1 MTVARG
7 VCLIKVLVVDDHDL
21 VRTGITRMLADID
34 GLQVVGQADSG
45 EESLKKAREL
55 KPDVVLMDVKMPGI
69 GGLEATRKLMRSHPD
84 MKVVAVTVCEEDP
97 FPTRLRQAGAAGYMT
112 KGGGLAEMVQA
123 IRLVFAGQRYISP
136 QIAQQL
142 ALKSF
147 QPQVNNSPFD
157 LLSEREIQIALMIVG
172 CQKVQTISDKLCL
185 SPKTVNTTVTVSTKS
200 FRSAAMLS
208 LHCWQYVTAWSM
220 PAPEMTQPFDPSAF
234 LATCSGRPGVYRM
247 FDSEA
252 RLLYVGKAK
261 NLKKRLASYFRK
273 TGHAPKTGALV
284 ARIAQIETT
293 ITANETEALLLEQT
307 LIKEWRPPY
316 NILLRDDKSYPYVHL
331 SDGNF
336 PRLSIHRGAKK
347 AKGRYFGPYPSAGAI
362 RESLSLMQKTFLVR
376 QCEDSFYK
384 NRTRPCLQYQI
395 KRCKGPCVGLVE
407 PEVYAEDVRHSVMFL
422 EGRSNA
428 LTDELNASM
437 EKAAMALDFERA
449 AELRD
454 QISLLRRV
462 QDQQSMDGGTGDVD
476 VVAAFVNPGGAC
488 VHMISVR
495 GGRVLGS
502 KNFFPQV
509 GIEEEVGE
517 VMSAFLAQ
525 YFLGGVERE
534 LPNEV
539 IVNVVHDDFPTLIDA
554 IEALRGREMTI
565 SHRVRGTR
573 ARWQQLAVTNAEQ
586 ALSARLANRQHVTAR
601 FEALA
606 EVLKL
611 DEPPLRLECYDI
623 SHSSG
628 EATVASCV
636 VFGPEGPIKSDYRR
650 YNIEGVTAGD
660 DYAAI
665 HQALTRRF
673 SKIKDGEGKLPDIL
687 LVDGGKGQLSMAR
700 DVLNELAVPDL
711 ILLGVAKGATRK
723 AGFETLYLNDA
734 AHEFTLPG
742 DSPALHLIQ
751 QIRDEAH
758 RFAITGHRARRGKT
772 RRTSTLEGVAG
783 VGPTRRRD
791 LLKHFGGLQELS
803 RASIEEIAKA
813 PGISKK
819 LAESI
824 YANLHSE

>member
-1 MTVARG
+1 MT
-7 VCLIKVLVVDDHDL
+7 
-21 VRTGITRMLADID
+21 T
-34 GLQVVGQADSG
+34 
-45 EESLKKAREL
+45 
-55 KPDVVLMDVKMPGI
+55 
-69 GGLEATRKLMRSHPD
+69 
-84 MKVVAVTVCEEDP
+84 
-97 FPTRLRQAGAAGYMT
+97 
-112 KGGGLAEMVQA
+112 
-123 IRLVFAGQRYISP
+123 
-136 QIAQQL
+136 
-142 ALKSF
+142 
-147 QPQVNNSPFD
+147 
-157 LLSEREIQIALMIVG
+157 
-172 CQKVQTISDKLCL
+172 
-185 SPKTVNTTVTVSTKS
+185 
-200 FRSAAMLS
+200 
-208 LHCWQYVTAWSM
+208 
-220 PAPEMTQPFDPSAF
+220 PFDPSAF
-234 LATCSGRPGVYRM
+234 LATCSGRPGVYQM
-247 FDSEA
+247 FDADA

-273 TGHAPKTGALV
+273 AGLAPKTAALV
-284 ARIAQIETT
+284 GHIAQVDTT
-293 ITANETEALLLEQT
+293 IVANETEALLLEQT

-316 NILLRDDKSYPYVHL
+316 NILLRDDKSYPYVFL
-331 SDGNF
+331 SDGAF

-362 RESLSLMQKTFLVR
+362 RESLSLLQKTFFVR
-376 QCEDSFYK
+376 QCEDSYYK

-395 KRCKGPCVGLVE
+395 KRCKAPCVGLAE
-407 PEVYAEDVRHSVMFL
+407 PADYAEDVRHSVMFL
-422 EGRSNA
+422 EGRSHQ
-428 LTDELNASM
+428 LTNELVVDM
-437 EKAAMALDFERA
+437 EKASMALDFEKA

-454 QISLLRRV
+454 QVAQLRRI
-462 QDQQSMDGGTGDVD
+462 QDQQTMEGGTGDID

-488 VHMISVR
+488 VHLISVR

-509 GIEEEVGE
+509 GIEEEVAE

-525 YFLGGVERE
+525 YYLGNAERE
-534 LPNEV
+534 LPSEL
-539 IVNVVHDDFPTLIDA
+539 IVNVVHEDFEALVTAIDT
-554 IEALRGREMTI
+554 LRGRELSI

-586 ALSARLANRQHVTAR
+586 ALGARLANRQHVAAR

-606 EVLKL
+606 EVLDL
-611 DEPPLRLECYDI
+611 DEPPQRLECYDI

-636 VFGPEGPIKSDYRR
+636 VFGPEGPIKADYRR
-650 YNIEGVTAGD
+650 YNIEGVTPGD
-660 DYAAI
+660 DYAAM

-673 SKIKDGEGKLPDIL
+673 KRAKEGEGKLPDVL
-687 LVDGGKGQLSMAR
+687 LVDGGKGQLNMAR
-700 DVLNELAVPDL
+700 DVLRELDVPDL
-711 ILLGVAKGATRK
+711 ILLGVAKGTTRK
-723 AGFETLYLNDA
+723 AGFETLYLNDV
-734 AHEFTLPG
+734 AHEFTLKG

-783 VGPTRRRD
+783 VGPKRRRD

>member
-1 MTVARG
+1 MT
-7 VCLIKVLVVDDHDL
+7 
-21 VRTGITRMLADID
+21 
-34 GLQVVGQADSG
+34 
-45 EESLKKAREL
+45 
-55 KPDVVLMDVKMPGI
+55 
-69 GGLEATRKLMRSHPD
+69 
-84 MKVVAVTVCEEDP
+84 
-97 FPTRLRQAGAAGYMT
+97 
-112 KGGGLAEMVQA
+112 
-123 IRLVFAGQRYISP
+123 
-136 QIAQQL
+136 
-142 ALKSF
+142 
-147 QPQVNNSPFD
+147 
-157 LLSEREIQIALMIVG
+157 
-172 CQKVQTISDKLCL
+172 
-185 SPKTVNTTVTVSTKS
+185 NT
-200 FRSAAMLS
+200 
-208 LHCWQYVTAWSM
+208 
-220 PAPEMTQPFDPSAF
+220 FDPSAF
-234 LATCSGRPGVYRM
+234 LATCSGRPGVYQM
-247 FDSEA
+247 FDADA

-273 TGHAPKTGALV
+273 TGLAPKTAALV
-284 ARIAQIETT
+284 GHIAQVDTT
-293 ITANETEALLLEQT
+293 IVANETEALLLEQT

-316 NILLRDDKSYPYVHL
+316 NILLRDDKSYPYVFL
-331 SDGNF
+331 SDGQF

-362 RESLSLMQKTFLVR
+362 RESLSLLQKTFFVR
-376 QCEDSFYK
+376 QCEDSYYK

-395 KRCKGPCVGLVE
+395 KRCKGPCVGLAE
-407 PEVYAEDVRHSVMFL
+407 PADYAQDVRHSVMFL
-422 EGRSNA
+422 EGRSHQ
-428 LTDELNASM
+428 LTNELSADM
-437 EKAAMALDFERA
+437 EKAAMALDFEKA

-454 QISLLRRV
+454 QVAQLRRI
-462 QDQQSMDGGTGDVD
+462 QDQQTMEGGTGDID

-488 VHMISVR
+488 VHLISVR

-509 GIEEEVGE
+509 GIEEEVAE

-525 YFLGGVERE
+525 YYLGNAERE
-534 LPNEV
+534 LPAEL
-539 IVNVVHDDFPTLIDA
+539 IVNVVHEDFAALVAAVDT
-554 IEALRGREMTI
+554 LRGRELTI

-586 ALSARLANRQHVTAR
+586 ALGARLANRQHVAAR

-606 EVLKL
+606 EVLDL
-611 DEPPLRLECYDI
+611 DEPPQRLECYDI

-636 VFGPEGPIKSDYRR
+636 VFGPEGPIKADYRR
-650 YNIEGVTAGD
+650 YNIEGITPGD
-660 DYAAI
+660 DYAAM

-673 SKIKDGEGKLPDIL
+673 SRAKDGEGKLPDVL
-687 LVDGGKGQLSMAR
+687 LVDGGKGQLNMAR

-711 ILLGVAKGATRK
+711 ILLGVAKGTTRK
-723 AGFETLYLNDA
+723 AGFETLYLNDV
-734 AHEFTLPG
+734 AHEFTLKG

-783 VGPTRRRD
+783 VGPKRRRD
-791 LLKHFGGLQELS
+791 LLKHFGGLQELA
-803 RASIEEIAKA
+803 RASVEEIAKA